1 VSAGFGLQGVSLH
14 AIDTPSNFSDAFLS
28 PNTRQQSKRRS
39 SQPPSIEMSVPLN
52 EGVNSVSEDHIA
64 IPDDSVSVS
73 SPAEVLA
80 NPVRNDDSSVGSVS
94 STIDVEGTGE
104 TQARPAGNS
113 SFFLNT
119 DRTPLLRQIRLFQS
133 LSGAN
138 TGNGNGMVSP
148 PDAVRLDPSLTATG
162 SVYNSLRTLNTFSGV
177 FTPVCLSMFSA
188 ILFLRVGYILGHSG
202 LLVTLFELCL
212 AYIILVFTVLSICAI
227 STNGAIEGGGAYF
240 MISRALGPEFGGS
253 IGTLFFIANIF
264 SSALYL
270 TGCVEGIISNF
281 GAEGSISHS
290 LSSGVWY
297 SFLYGT
303 ALNFLNMVICL
314 IGATLFAKTSAI
326 IFFTVMTACFTVIC
340 SLLFQQPMMIEVPE
354 ENTLLN
360 VTQVPFTSFSVETFK
375 GNLLPNWGI
384 DYTTN
389 TMTSFPL
396 VFGVMFSGVTGIMA
410 GANMS
415 GELKDPGKSIP
426 KGTLGAVA
434 FTFTTY
440 LLLFFMTASTCPS
453 HLLKNVNLYMQPINL
468 WPPFVAIGL
477 FAATLSAALSNL
489 IGASRVLEA
498 LVKDKLF
505 GVALNWINNFSIHG
519 NPVGAVI
526 VSVLLVQFVLLIGSL
541 NRIAQ
546 ITSTFFLL
554 SYFSTNLACL
564 ALTLTSAPNFRP
576 GFKYFSATTCGVGM
590 FGCLAMMFM
599 INPLYALYV
608 ITSCLI
614 LVIVLHLR
622 SPPVRWGSISQ
633 ALIFHQVRK
642 YLLLLDS
649 RKDHVKYWR
658 PQFLLM
664 VSNPRTCLPLVTF
677 ANDLKK
683 SGLYILGHVK
693 LGSLN
698 DVKGVDPVIEEY
710 PLWLKLIDKIKV
722 KAFVELTLASSV
734 REGLHH
740 LARMGGLGAMK
751 PNTVLFGFYDDAPP
765 EDFFDK
771 DMTFNNMRDE
781 RIESTGEVFCPVRD
795 TERRVTREEYVN
807 MIYDCIFKL
816 QKNVCLARHFHT
828 LQKVSFIIFLG
839 GISEQLTE
847 CLLAQDQVIL
857 SGEKNYIDIWP
868 LNFFNPANNNID
880 NCWLFLMQLACI
892 LHMVPGWKKST
903 SVRVFMCIDGRTKDA
918 AMIHR
923 NWQQTLIQLRI
934 EAKIHV
940 VIWDNPLSPT
950 SEVKSVDNSF
960 TGSEDP
966 EVTFGMSSDWA
977 QSSGFEESFRSTTST
992 ERRNQPF
999 DPLDVNFL
1007 KNVNSMISEHSNN
1020 TAVIFLYLPTPPSKS
1035 KSEKKQYLEKLDIL
1049 TASLPPTLLVH
1060 GISPVTSTTL

>member
-1 VSAGFGLQGVSLH
+1 MS
-14 AIDTPSNFSDAFLS
+14 PS
-28 PNTRQQSKRRS
+28 
-39 SQPPSIEMSVPLN
+39 
-52 EGVNSVSEDHIA
+52 
-64 IPDDSVSVS
+64 DSV
-73 SPAEVLA
+73 
-80 NPVRNDDSSVGSVS
+80 
-94 STIDVEGTGE
+94 T
-104 TQARPAGNS
+104 
-113 SFFLNT
+113 
-119 DRTPLLRQIRLFQS
+119 
-133 LSGAN
+133 
-138 TGNGNGMVSP
+138 
-148 PDAVRLDPSLTATG
+148 LDPSLQASG
-162 SVYNSLRTLNTFSGV
+162 VFNNLRTLNTFSGV

-202 LLVTLFELCL
+202 LLLTLFELTL
-212 AYIILVFTVLSICAI
+212 AYVILVFTVLSICAI

-270 TGCVEGIISNF
+270 TGCVEGFISNF
-281 GAEGSISHS
+281 GPEGSISHA

-303 ALNFLNMVICL
+303 GLNVFNMIICL

-326 IFFTVMTACFTVIC
+326 IFFTVMTACVTVIC
-340 SLLFQQPMMIEVPE
+340 SLLFQHPMLIEVPE
-354 ENTLLN
+354 ENSVLRSLN
-360 VTQVPFTSFSVETFK
+360 ITEVLFTSFSWQTFK
-375 GNLLPNWGI
+375 DNLVPHFGV

-389 TMTSFPL
+389 TVTSFPM

-440 LLLFFMTASTCPS
+440 ILLFLLTASTCPP
-453 HLLKNVNLYMQPINL
+453 LLLMNVNLYMQPMNL

-498 LVKDKLF
+498 LVKDQLF
-505 GVALNWINNFSIHG
+505 GAALNWINGCSING
-519 NPVGAVI
+519 NPIGAVI
-526 VSVLLVQFVLLIGSL
+526 VSVLLVQLVLLIGSL

-576 GFKYFSATTCGVGM
+576 GFKYFSATTCGIGM

-599 INPLYALYV
+599 INPLYSLYV
-608 ITSCLI
+608 ITCCLI

-664 VSNPRTCLPLVTF
+664 VSNPRTSLPLITF

-683 SGLYILGHVK
+683 SGLYVLGHVK

-698 DVKGVDPVIEEY
+698 DVGVDPVLEEY
-710 PLWLKLIDKIKV
+710 PFWLKLVDKIKV
-722 KAFVELTLASSV
+722 KAFVELTMASSI
-734 REGLHH
+734 RDGLHQ
-740 LARMGGLGAMK
+740 LVRISGLGAMK
-751 PNTVLFGFYDDAPP
+751 PNTVLLGFYDDAPP

-771 DMTFNNMRDE
+771 DKTFDKMKNE
-781 RIESTGEVFCPVRD
+781 TIGSTEKVFCPVREN
-795 TERRVTREEYVN
+795 ERKLTPEEYVN

-828 LQKVSFIIFLG
+828 LQKVSY
-839 GISEQLTE
+839 S
-847 CLLAQDQVIL
+847 CV
-857 SGEKNYIDIWP
+857 
-868 LNFFNPANNNID
+868 
-880 NCWLFLMQLACI
+880 
-892 LHMVPGWKKST
+892 
-903 SVRVFMCIDGRTKDA
+903 KD
-918 AMIHR
+918 
-923 NWQQTLIQLRI
+923 
-934 EAKIHV
+934 
-940 VIWDNPLSPT
+940 
-950 SEVKSVDNSF
+950 
-960 TGSEDP
+960 
-966 EVTFGMSSDWA
+966 
-977 QSSGFEESFRSTTST
+977 
-992 ERRNQPF
+992 
-999 DPLDVNFL
+999 LDTIC
-1007 KNVNSMISEHSNN
+1007 SR
-1020 TAVIFLYLPTPPSKS
+1020 
-1035 KSEKKQYLEKLDIL
+1035 
-1049 TASLPPTLLVH
+1049 
-1060 GISPVTSTTL
+1060 